1 MPWPRPAPA
10 SVRSRPAPARP
21 RSRLALAAGALVAL
35 AATAGLS
42 ALGESSYLV
51 RDPAYG
57 DLELRLSAVER
68 TDPAPAVFLGTSRV
82 NSGFDAGRGGAFNFG
97 VPGTG
102 PVTHNIYLR
111 RLIGAGHRPGLLL
124 VEVLPALVADL
135 GGEPLEARMTSGSRY
150 TRDEVDRLAGYGV
163 PRDRLDSQ
171 WRETR
176 TVPWLGLRFQL
187 LGRVAPWA
195 LPAHLRHD
203 EGRSGDAR
211 GWRRIP
217 EEVLTPALV
226 AAGRAR
232 ARNDYAEVLRTLTPG
247 GPAERALRDTV
258 RLARG
263 HGLRVRL
270 VVMPE
275 AAWFRDL
282 MPAEVGARFDRWLA
296 RLASEEGCPVT
307 DARRWVPDAGFADGH
322 HLLPG
327 GAAAFTDRLAAEV
340 LAPEVTP

>member
-1 MPWPRPAPA
+1 VPWPRTASAPPRSGPA
-10 SVRSRPAPARP
+10 SARSQ
-21 RSRLALAAGALVAL
+21 SRLALATGALVAL

-42 ALGESSYLV
+42 ALGEASHLV

-57 DLELRLSAVER
+57 DLESRLSAVER

-82 NSGFDAGRGGAFNFG
+82 NSGFDAGRVGAFNFG

-102 PVTHNIYLR
+102 PIAHNIYLC
-111 RLIGAGHRPGLLL
+111 RLIAAGHRPELLL

-135 GGEPLEARMTSGSRY
+135 GSEPLEGRMIDGSRF
-150 TRDEVDRLAGYGV
+150 TREEVDRLAGYGI
-163 PRDRLDSQ
+163 PRDRVLSQ
-171 WRETR
+171 SRETR
-176 TVPWLGLRFQL
+176 TVPWHGLRFQL
-187 LGRVAPWA
+187 IGRVAPWS
-195 LPAHLRHD
+195 LPPHLRHD
-203 EGRSGDAR
+203 EGRAGDAR

-226 AAGRAR
+226 AASRAR
-232 ARNDYAEVLRTLTPG
+232 ARSDYADVLRTLTPG

-258 RLARG
+258 RLAHG
-263 HGLRVRL
+263 HGLPVRL

-296 RLASEEGCPVT
+296 RLAGEEGCPVT

-340 LAPEVTP
+340 LALEVTP